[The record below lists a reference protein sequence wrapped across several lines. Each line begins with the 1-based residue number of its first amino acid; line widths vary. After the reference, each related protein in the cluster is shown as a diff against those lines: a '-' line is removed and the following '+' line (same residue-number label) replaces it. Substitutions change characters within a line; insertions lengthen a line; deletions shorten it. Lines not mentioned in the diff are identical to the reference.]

1 MLTSYEQRTY
11 ANIIS
16 DGTIRIRCGENDPKA
31 VKRDYEL
38 KDGTKGTKIERVYNE
53 LSGIITALAFYEGDY
68 GKTLQVTVSDNEEEI
83 VLCMNIST
91 NFAEDLMKKLPNLNL
106 DNRVIFKPYAFEDD
120 KKKLK
125 KGISIIQGG
134 QKIKS
139 YFHDATNQPING
151 YPGLTKDIKEYD
163 TDDWKIY
170 FIGTRKFLQQYIESN
185 IIPKLQY
192 TPAGE
197 TTDNV
202 TSDIVQE
209 APFEDTSV
217 KPIIDGVKTKEQM
230 LMEVNELASFKLG
243 ANTPEEIP
251 AKVVMATGLA
261 FVELNLPQII
271 EQLKKLPN
279 VF

>member
-16 DGTIRIRCGENDPKA
+16 DGTIRIKCDESDPKA

-68 GKTLQVTVSDNEEEI
+68 GKILQVTVSDNEEEI
-83 VLCMNIST
+83 VLCMNVST
-91 NFAEDLMKKLPNLNL
+91 NFAEDLMKKLPNINL
-106 DNRVIFKPYAFEDD
+106 DNIVIFKPYAFEDD

-125 KGISIIQGG
+125 KGISIIQNG

-139 YFHDATNQPING
+139 YFHDTNNQPING
-151 YPGLTKDIKEYD
+151 YPGFTKEIKEYD
-163 TDDWKIY
+163 SDDWKIY
-170 FIGTRKFLQQYIESN
+170 FLGTRKFLQQYIESN

-192 TPAGE
+192 TPAEE
-197 TTDNV
+197 TTDTAMPDV
-202 TSDIVQE
+202 TTE
-209 APFEDTSV
+209 APFEDSPTKNVDSV
-217 KPIIDGVKTKEQM
+217 KIKEQM
-230 LMEVNELASFKLG
+230 LLEINELALIKL
-243 ANTPEEIP
+243 NVTVPEEIP
-251 AKVVMATGLA
+251 SKVMSATGLA
-261 FVELNLPQII
+261 FVEANLPSII